1 MRALSYLVLELMPKL
16 HSKVLKWA
24 FKDSLTIGGRL
35 RLGKGVVIRSQRT
48 KGGKYADL
56 QVITEGANT
65 IGSGTIIQGSG
76 DIYLGARSFIGPYCS
91 IGCYQEIRI
100 GQNVMIAQAVAIQDN
115 DHTFDRRDIPM
126 VQQGLV
132 CAPVEIGDDV
142 WIGTGAS
149 IISGIS
155 IGCGAVISANA
166 HVVKDVLP
174 YQIVGGNPSKVL
186 RNRFEDEIKDLLI
199 ELRWWDL
206 PLADIKQI
214 KRELCANP
222 TKEILLKLIKNYRQ

>member
-132 CAPVEIGDDV
+132 CAPVEISDDV
-142 WIGTGAS
+142 WIGH
-149 IISGIS
+149 
-155 IGCGAVISANA
+155 GAVVLKGVRIGPGAIVA
-166 HVVKDVLP
+166 AGAVVTRDVGP
-174 YQIVGGNPSKVL
+174 YEIVGGVPAKVIGH
-186 RNRFEDEIKDLLI
+186 R
-199 ELRWWDL
+199 
-206 PLADIKQI
+206 PPQS
-214 KRELCANP
+214 
-222 TKEILLKLIKNYRQ
+222 